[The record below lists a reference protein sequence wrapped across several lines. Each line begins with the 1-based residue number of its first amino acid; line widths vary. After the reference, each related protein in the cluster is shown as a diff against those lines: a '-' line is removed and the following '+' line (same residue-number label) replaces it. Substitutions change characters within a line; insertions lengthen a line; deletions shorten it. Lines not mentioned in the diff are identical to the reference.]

1 MTGSSV
7 AARGE
12 TLPAQRYDAADEIGA
27 EDVPFPRMKFAQKS
41 SDDVDAELVEY
52 GAIYTRIGA
61 GDVEPVTVSEPTGK
75 EIGTQSSPAVRFY
88 VLGIRT
94 GYSWRDENDQF
105 QRSQFPPDN
114 LTVAKVQA
122 AGHRVDKTYDYT
134 VAMPELDSEMP
145 YRFLLTGAWGGPA
158 ARLLNLMLKRAAQ
171 NGPSS
176 EAAFEVVAEKGKNA
190 KGMFSKAVV
199 TRAKVPARELKKD
212 LEVVQKLQDLVR
224 GRGSAAPEEVVNAEV
239 VDAPSV

>member
-1 MTGSSV
+1 LASAV
-7 AARGE
+7 ANRE
-12 TLPAQRYDAADEIGA
+12 SNLPAQRYDAADEIGA
-27 EDVPFPRMKFAQKS
+27 EDVPFPRMKFAQKQT
-41 SDDVDAELVEY
+41 DEVDAELVEY
-52 GAIYTRIGA
+52 GSIFTRIGQ
-61 GDVEPVTVSEPTGK
+61 GDAEPTTISKPTGK
-75 EIGTQSSPAVRFY
+75 EMGTQSSPAVRFY

-122 AGHRVDKTYDYT
+122 AGNRVDKTYDYT
-134 VAMPELDSEMP
+134 IAIPGLDTEMP

-171 NGPSS
+171 QGPSS

-199 TRAKVPARELKKD
+199 TRAKVPAREAKKD
-212 LEVVQKLQDLVR
+212 LEVVRKLTDLVR
-224 GRGSAAPEEVVNAEV
+224 GRGSAAPEEVVDAEV
-239 VDAPSV
+239 VDAPAV